1 MLQRNSLKKELMEL
15 TLPRAIDSYMTAL
28 TLELARSMLA
38 FIFDRGCLDDEK
50 ARHWRFYH

>member
-15 TLPRAIDSYMTAL
+15 TLPRAIDSYMTTL